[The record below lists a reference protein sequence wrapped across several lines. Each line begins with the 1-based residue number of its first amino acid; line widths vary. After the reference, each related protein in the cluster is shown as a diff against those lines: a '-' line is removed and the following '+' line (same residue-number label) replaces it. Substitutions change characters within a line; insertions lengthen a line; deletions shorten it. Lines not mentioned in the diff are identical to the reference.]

1 MRQRK
6 PKLVHA
12 GVDWLTATCTQRE
25 SAELMRPIALALA
38 DVQLHN
44 GYFGRPWS
52 QSGYEGF
59 NVGHVQ
65 FGERPDGCCIRLGS
79 YMAQAHW
86 RRCYEVADNVT
97 RFDVAATFQ
106 YESDVAKV
114 IQAYYAPLR
123 LWSKDHG
130 GKPMVSMLCDS
141 AGSRTVYSGRRSSDL
156 FGRIY
161 DKGRESGLVQYD
173 RCVRYE
179 WELKGKR
186 SRVLAFEVFRN
197 GTQSHDLAHYVVNL
211 FSKRGVCLQ
220 PELKSLRPSRTIVHP
235 QASVCVTDVQRSLQW
250 LRSCVGPTVERLS
263 QHLTADE
270 IFDALRLSSQN

>member
-1 MRQRK
+1 MQQRN

-38 DVQLHN
+38 EVQLAN
-44 GYFGRPWS
+44 GYFGRPWN

-65 FGERPDGCCIRLGS
+65 YGERPDGCCVRLGS

-86 RRCYEVADNVT
+86 HRCYEIADNVT

-114 IQAYYAPLR
+114 IQAFYAPLLR
-123 LWSKDHG
+123 WSKDHG
-130 GKPMVSMLCDS
+130 GKPEVSMLCDS
-141 AGSRTVYSGRRSSDL
+141 AGSRTVYSGRRSSDV

-161 DKGRESGLVQYD
+161 DKGRESGLAQFD
-173 RCVRYE
+173 KCVRYE
-179 WELKGKR
+179 WELKGRR
-186 SRVLAFEVFRN
+186 SKALAFDIFTNGTPASSIARYVLA
-197 GTQSHDLAHYVVNL
+197 L
-211 FSKRGVCLQ
+211 FSKRGVCLRN
-220 PELKSLRPSRTIVHP
+220 EAKSLDDSRTIVHP
-235 QASVCVTDVQRSLQW
+235 QGSVCVTDVQRSLKW
-250 LRSCVGPTVERLS
+250 LRHCVGPTVQRLG
-263 QHLTADE
+263 QHLTPAE
-270 IFDALRLSSQN
+270 IFEALRLSPQN